1 MLWSLLD
8 SRAYTAGELALAA
21 DIAATAA
28 SNHLSKLLDAGIL
41 KVERQ
46 GRHRYYSFSKP
57 EVAYVIESLANL
69 ASDKTKKQL
78 DVKDPANGVKF
89 CRTCYDHIA
98 GYVGVQITE
107 ALEKSQFVTKTKQAY
122 EVTDTGWEWFAD
134 LGIEKNNFTNSRRPL
149 TRLCLDWSE
158 RKPHLAGHLGAA
170 LLDSML
176 RNRWL
181 KKLKF
186 SRELLVTS
194 KGREAFSNLLG
205 ITLP

>member
-134 LGIEKNNFTNSRRPL
+134 LGIEKNNFTNNRRPL

-158 RKPHLAGHLGAA
+158 RKHHLAGHLGAA

-186 SRELLVTS
+186 SRELLVTT

>member
-1 MLWSLLD
+1 MQRYLSSTPCGTL
-8 SRAYTAGELALAA
+8 SELA
-21 DIAATAA
+21 
-28 SNHLSKLLDAGIL
+28 SRHQLSI
-41 KVERQ
+41 
-46 GRHRYYSFSKP
+46 
-57 EVAYVIESLANL
+57 ANL

-134 LGIEKNNFTNSRRPL
+134 LGIDKNNFTNSRLPL

-186 SRELLVTS
+186 SRELLVTT

>member
-186 SRELLVTS
+186 SRELLVTT